1 MSILES
7 YRRSLRHRVPYTVG
21 AAAFGILLLYICTLP
36 HSVIERRHYPDI
48 STLFDAMNHFIGF
61 MIFNFLLASA
71 ERAIRLRRTA
81 GAARPPG
88 NLNMRTGFF
97 NKTTILMLAIGI
109 FWGLVCETA
118 QLFVPS
124 RSFQIIDIA
133 ANCLPALII
142 GVIFFYTQKG
152 PETAAAPQ
160 AT

>member
-21 AAAFGILLLYICTLP
+21 AAAFGIFLLYICTLP

-48 STLFDAMNHFIGF
+48 STLFDAMNHFFGF

-71 ERAIRLRRTA
+71 ERAIRLRRAA
-81 GAARPPG
+81 GID
-88 NLNMRTGFF
+88 
-97 NKTTILMLAIGI
+97 KTTILMLAIGI
-109 FWGLVCETA
+109 VWGLVCETA

-133 ANCLPALII
+133 ANCLPSPII
-142 GVIFFYTQKG
+142 AVIFSYLRKR
-152 PETAAAPQ
+152 PVP
-160 AT
+160 

>member
-21 AAAFGILLLYICTLP
+21 AAAFGIFLLYICTLP

-48 STLFDAMNHFIGF
+48 STLFDAMNHFFGF

-81 GAARPPG
+81 GATRPPG

-124 RSFQIIDIA
+124 RSFQIIDIT

-152 PETAAAPQ
+152 PNTAVAP
-160 AT
+160 

>member
-7 YRRSLRHRVPYTVG
+7 YRRSLRHVVPYTAG
-21 AAAFGILLLYICTLP
+21 AAAFGAFLLYICTLP

-71 ERAIRLRRTA
+71 GKAIGVRRAAGAERAPGDPNLSA
-81 GAARPPG
+81 G
-88 NLNMRTGFF
+88 F
-97 NKTTILMLAIGI
+97 NKTTILMLAIGLL
-109 FWGLVCETA
+109 WGLVCETA
-118 QLFVPS
+118 QLLVPS

-142 GVIFFYTQKG
+142 GVIIYYTQKRS
-152 PETAAAPQ
+152 ETASSPQ
-160 AT
+160 AP

>member
-21 AAAFGILLLYICTLP
+21 AAAFGIFLLYICTLP

-71 ERAIRLRRTA
+71 ERAIRLRRAA

-88 NLNMRTGFF
+88 NLNMSAGID
-97 NKTTILMLAIGI
+97 KTTILMLAIGI
-109 FWGLVCETA
+109 VWGLVCETA

-152 PETAAAPQ
+152 PEPAAAPQ
-160 AT
+160 AP

>member
-21 AAAFGILLLYICTLP
+21 AAAFGIFLLYICTLP

-71 ERAIRLRRTA
+71 GKAIGVRRAA

-88 NLNMRTGFF
+88 NPNLSTGF
-97 NKTTILMLAIGI
+97 NKTTILILAIGI
-109 FWGLVCETA
+109 LWGLVCETA

-133 ANCLPALII
+133 ANCLPATII
-142 GVIFFYTQKG
+142 GVITFYTRKG

-160 AT
+160 AP